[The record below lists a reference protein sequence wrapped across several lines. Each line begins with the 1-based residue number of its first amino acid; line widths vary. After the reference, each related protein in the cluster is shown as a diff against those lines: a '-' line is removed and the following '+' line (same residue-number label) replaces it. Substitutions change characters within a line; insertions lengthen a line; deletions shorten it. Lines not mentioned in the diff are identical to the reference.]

1 VFQQL
6 HICLLST
13 GRIFGSPYG
22 GEDKFTNALGRWL
35 VKKNHNVTLIG
46 IEFAG
51 LRAKHLTNGKSG
63 KQIETNIKQNK
74 FRYLTYLSRLIIWFC
89 QVIKVL
95 LVNATRPITLIH
107 AQDTG
112 YTGLAAIVAGKLL
125 GIPVIITIHGFR
137 YKEIESEFV
146 THKILSKI
154 VLPVEN
160 RLDAFVMRN
169 ASKVSVLN
177 SQMKDYFARLGK
189 SEIEVIPNA
198 IRIKDFEFS
207 SSKRD
212 SVRVQLGIDK
222 KANIIGF
229 VGRFV
234 NEKNLFTLLKSFAA
248 VQRSHTSVK
257 LIMVGEGPLE
267 YRLKEFAN
275 KIEIDKS
282 VIFCGARSDIG
293 SVLAAL
299 DIFVLP
305 SYAEGQSIALLEAI
319 SCGRAVICS
328 DIAANREVLSKNQ
341 EAIFIDPNNLDSLK
355 NAIELLITNDD
366 IRTELSR
373 RAKIRSCSYD
383 EDTIFPKYLG
393 CYEKLIEQQ
402 SKSVK

>member
-1 VFQQL
+1 
-6 HICLLST
+6 
-13 GRIFGSPYG
+13 
-22 GEDKFTNALGRWL
+22 
-35 VKKNHNVTLIG
+35 
-46 IEFAG
+46 
-51 LRAKHLTNGKSG
+51 
-63 KQIETNIKQNK
+63 
-74 FRYLTYLSRLIIWFC
+74 
-89 QVIKVL
+89 
-95 LVNATRPITLIH
+95 
-107 AQDTG
+107 
-112 YTGLAAIVAGKLL
+112 
-125 GIPVIITIHGFR
+125 
-137 YKEIESEFV
+137 
-146 THKILSKI
+146 
-154 VLPVEN
+154 
-160 RLDAFVMRN
+160 
-169 ASKVSVLN
+169 
-177 SQMKDYFARLGK
+177 MKDYFARLGK

-275 KIEIDKS
+275 EIKIDKS

-293 SVLAAL
+293 NVLAAL

-393 CYEKLIEQQ
+393 CYEKLIEQ
-402 SKSVK
+402 